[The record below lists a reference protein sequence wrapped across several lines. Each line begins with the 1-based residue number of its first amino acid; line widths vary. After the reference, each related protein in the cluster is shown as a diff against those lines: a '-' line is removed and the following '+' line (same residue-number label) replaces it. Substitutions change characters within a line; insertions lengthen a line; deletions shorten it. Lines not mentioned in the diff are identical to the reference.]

1 MVHALSDILVC
12 KALAGSSNTKKQ
24 RFLASRSLRKDLESL
39 LENSIGEKTA
49 KLKRRKFTVKRLC
62 TLNLLNEP
70 MGART

>member
-1 MVHALSDILVC
+1 MHYQTYWCARRWLGRR
-12 KALAGSSNTKKQ
+12 KQKSNV
-24 RFLASRSLRKDLESL
+24 FSLLRSLRKDLESL